1 MPSDKSPPQDMET
14 QKLKTAAEAEGKE
27 AAGMPRLLEAVQN
40 RKMVAIVGRPNVGKS
55 ALFNRL
61 AGKQIAIVHDRPG
74 VTRDRLIAS
83 CYKGAAPFDIMDT
96 GGIGEAIEDDFNHQ
110 VQAEAQIAVEVADL
124 ILFVVD
130 GLMGLTPVDQELA
143 NTFRK
148 AHRPVVMVVNKIDTA
163 KPSRYAAE
171 FAE

>member
-1 MPSDKSPPQDMET
+1 ME
-14 QKLKTAAEAEGKE
+14 
-27 AAGMPRLLEAVQN
+27 MQN
-40 RKMVAIVGRPNVGKS
+40 LKMVAIVGRPNVGKS

-96 GGIGEAIEDDFNHQ
+96 GGIGEAIEDDFNQQ
-110 VQAEAQIAVEVADL
+110 VQAEANLAIEIADL

-130 GLMGLTPVDQELA
+130 GLAGLTAVDLELA
-143 NTFRK
+143 ATFRR
-148 AHRPVVMVVNKIDTA
+148 AHRPLVLVVNKLDTERLA
-163 KPSRYAAE
+163 SQVADFMQLGFADTVEASAAHGRGMGN
-171 FAE
+171 